1 MSKYLGVVPA
11 YGRDYKSKAA
21 VIRDWKEGKDFIIS
35 DAMHRDGGRYINV
48 EDAKRMGP
56 MIISARYDNRRKTCV
71 FEVSP

>member
-21 VIRDWKEGKDFIIS
+21 VVRDWKEGKDFIIS
-35 DAMHRDGGRYINV
+35 DVMHRDSGRYINA

-56 MIISARYDNRRKTCV
+56 MIISARYDRQRKTCV

>member
-21 VIRDWKEGKDFIIS
+21 VLKDWEDGKDFIIS
-35 DAMHRDGGRYINV
+35 DVMHRDCGRYINW
-48 EDAKRMGP
+48 EDARRMGP
-56 MIISARYDNRRKTCV
+56 MIISARYDKKRKTCV